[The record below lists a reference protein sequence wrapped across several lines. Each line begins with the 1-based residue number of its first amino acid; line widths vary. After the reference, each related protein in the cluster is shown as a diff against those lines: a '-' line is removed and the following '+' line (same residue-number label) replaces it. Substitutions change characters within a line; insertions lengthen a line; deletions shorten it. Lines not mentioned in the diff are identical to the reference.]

1 MAEERPAN
9 NNNAP
14 ANDAPAEQPVI
25 VKRKKKKKGMGK
37 FTFFLWLLLLAL
49 GTATGMHL
57 SGIWDGRPLFWTIIP
72 KIPYF
77 GPQLAEFFNVPEYYA
92 LTVSERRAV
101 ELVQWQRRL
110 DTLERSIESRDVAR
124 MEVYENRE
132 LALVELSRDVARRRR
147 RLQAQEA
154 AMTNQQNNEG
164 ATEAE
169 QELINQVAR
178 TYREMSARNA
188 AAIVD
193 QLRDVMAVELLMRLP
208 NDARAAIMGKLKPA
222 KAARITELMSISR
235 QNNH

>member
-9 NNNAP
+9 TP
-14 ANDAPAEQPVI
+14 AADAPSEPVI
-25 VKRKKKKKGMGK
+25 VRRKKKKKGMGK
-37 FTFFLWLLLLAL
+37 LTFFFWLLLLAL

-77 GPQLAEFFNVPEYYA
+77 GPQLAEFFNVPEFYA
-92 LTVSERRAV
+92 LSVGERRAV
-101 ELVQWQRRL
+101 ELEQWQRRL
-110 DTLERSIESRDVAR
+110 DAQERSMESRDIAR

-132 LALVELSRDVARRRR
+132 LALVELSRDVSRKQR

-154 AMTNQQNNEG
+154 AMASQESDGPSET
-164 ATEAE
+164 E

-188 AAIVD
+188 AAIIE
-193 QLRDVMAVELLMRLP
+193 QLRDPMAVELLMRLP
-208 NDARAAIMGKLKPA
+208 NDARASIMGKLKPA
-222 KAARITELMSISR
+222 KAARITELMSIAR
-235 QNNH
+235 NNNR